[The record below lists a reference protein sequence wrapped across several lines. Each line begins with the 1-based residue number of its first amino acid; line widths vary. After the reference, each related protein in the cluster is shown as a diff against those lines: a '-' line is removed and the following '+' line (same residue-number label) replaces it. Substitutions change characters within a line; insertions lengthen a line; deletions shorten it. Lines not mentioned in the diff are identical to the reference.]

1 MKNTIINQ
9 RAIERRSSKQRGAS
23 LLEGIAYL
31 GIAAI
36 VILGAV
42 SLLTG
47 AFGSAQNNRATE
59 EIVSLRTAAKKLYAG
74 QVYPAAMNASMIAAR
89 AVPGSLAVDTATAGI
104 THSWGG
110 AVTLV
115 GNNSAAAN
123 TFVITY
129 AGVPQDACVNIVS
142 GAVGWT
148 QISIGGAGGTQIA
161 AFPATADAAR
171 TGCSAATNDIA
182 FTAI

>member
-1 MKNTIINQ
+1 MAHTISHQ
-9 RAIERRSSKQRGAS
+9 HRIERRLDKQHGAS

-74 QVYPAAMNASMIAAR
+74 QIYPAAMNGSMIAAR
-89 AVPGSLAVDTATAGI
+89 AVPGSLTVDATAGTI
-104 THSWGG
+104 TNSWGG

-115 GNNSAAAN
+115 GTNSAADN
-123 TFVITY
+123 TFTISYGGTS
-129 AGVPQDACVNIVS
+129 QDACVNLAS
-142 GAVGWT
+142 GATGWT
-148 QISIGGAGGTQIA
+148 KVKINASADI
-161 AFPATADAAR
+161 TALPV
-171 TGCSAATNDIA
+171 SAATASAQCAAGANVVA
-182 FTAI
+182 FSSN